1 MVSPARGQPRKYST
15 ASQKAEAKR
24 LQDKMRH
31 AKTTETKKGLPEE
44 EERKLENV
52 VQIEAET
59 LKKTKRAQLVLPE
72 ERKTVRTP
80 RVQKPVPARFKT
92 ARFLKSPPA

>member
-1 MVSPARGQPRKYST
+1 MRGPPRKYST

-24 LQDKMRH
+24 LQDNLRY

-44 EERKLENV
+44 EEKKPEKV
-52 VQIEAET
+52 VQVEAET

-72 ERKTVRTP
+72 ERQTVKTARI
-80 RVQKPVPARFKT
+80 QKPVSARFKT
-92 ARFLKSPPA
+92 ARFKKSPPTV

>member
-1 MVSPARGQPRKYST
+1 
-15 ASQKAEAKR
+15 
-24 LQDKMRH
+24 MRY
-31 AKTTETKKGLPEE
+31 AKTTEAKKGLPEE

-72 ERKTVRTP
+72 ERQTVRTP

-92 ARFLKSPPA
+92 ARFQKSPPA

>member
-1 MVSPARGQPRKYST
+1 
-15 ASQKAEAKR
+15 
-24 LQDKMRH
+24 MRH

-44 EERKLENV
+44 EEKV